1 MPSTTDV
8 KQSSRNYSSIGCRHA
23 LLCQS
28 FCCANHTDRLQ
39 LMRLA
44 STYQVDDAVIVSDL
58 IPLKDAVQI
67 FRTNRPII
75 VSAEPIE
82 GARVSCARGD
92 GAEAASQIVD
102 KLASNGRK
110 HFAYLY
116 GRESSWIHKLRK
128 KWSNTAPARHGLTF
142 EAEGHGDYSY
152 DSGFKE
158 ASLLRRRSKV
168 DALVCGNGRDGDWC
182 ARRGNQS
189 AQPACTGR
197 FGYCWPRRHYDGE
210 LGVERP
216 YQPCARSCS
225 LHRRNRA
232 THREAR
238 NARRRSSQPLFSNAR
253 FGGVQPPTHRK
264 IGETPLRVRHLL

>member
-1 MPSTTDV
+1 MPSTTNV
-8 KQSSRNYSSIGCRHA
+8 KQSSWNYSSIGCRHA

-82 GARVSCARGD
+82 GARVSCPRGD

-142 EAEGHGDYSY
+142 EAEGVTATIHTIRGS
-152 DSGFKE
+152 
-158 ASLLRRRSKV
+158 RR
-168 DALVCGNGRDGDWC
+168 L
-182 ARRGNQS
+182 
-189 AQPACTGR
+189 
-197 FGYCWPRRHYDGE
+197 
-210 LGVERP
+210 
-216 YQPCARSCS
+216 
-225 LHRRNRA
+225 
-232 THREAR
+232 
-238 NARRRSSQPLFSNAR
+238 LFSGVAR
-253 FGGVQPPTHRK
+253 KLTR
-264 IGETPLRVRHLL
+264 